1 MTDLLPFAR
10 WSRLFISLSLIALL
24 SVALLVACGDDDD
37 APPAPTPAPT
47 EAATEAPTEAATET
61 ATPAPTEAPTE
72 AATAAPTEAATPEP
86 TEAATEAPPA
96 PGYPRDVV
104 DLFGRTVTIP
114 DLPKAIVAISPTATE
129 LVYAVGGTVIGRTRT
144 VNYPP
149 EALEATD
156 IGSAYQPNPEAILA
170 LEPDLVVADST
181 IHIAPDI
188 RETLEG
194 LGVPVI
200 FAGAA
205 SVDEVLT
212 GLTLLGEVLDNPDGA
227 AEAVAAIEAARDAAR
242 EALAG
247 QELSAVILIG
257 DRDRNLYAAKGSS
270 YGGSIL
276 DALGIAN
283 PADVQPD
290 SGPFPGFTRVSP
302 EALLQYDPVYIFTVT
317 PAPPPAP
324 RLSGML
330 GLFPGMSG
338 LQAMANGRVIEIE
351 VELLVQAPGPR
362 VVEAFATL
370 VEAVTGSE

>member
-1 MTDLLPFAR
+1 MTVLQLFPRRPRLLLA
-10 WSRLFISLSLIALL
+10 LSLVALL
-24 SVALLVACGDDDD
+24 GAALLVACGGDED
-37 APPAPTPAPT
+37 APPAPTPAAT
-47 EAATEAPTEAATET
+47 EAATE
-61 ATPAPTEAPTE
+61 
-72 AATAAPTEAATPEP
+72 APTEAATPEP
-86 TEAATEAPPA
+86 TEAATPAPTEAATEAPTEAPPA

-114 DLPKAIVAISPTATE
+114 DIPGAIVAISPTATE
-129 LVYAVGGTVIGRTRT
+129 LVYAVGGTIVGRTQT

-156 IGSAYQPNPEAILA
+156 VGSAYQPNLEAILA

-181 IHIAPDI
+181 IHIQPAI
-188 RETLEG
+188 RDTLEG

-200 FAGAA
+200 YAGAA

-227 AEAVAAIEAARDAAR
+227 AEAVAAIEAARTAAH

-257 DRDRNLYAAKGSS
+257 DRDRNLYAAKASAF
-270 YGGSIL
+270 GGSIL
-276 DALGIAN
+276 DSLGIAN

-290 SGPFPGFTRVSP
+290 SGPFPGFTRVAP
-302 EALLQYDPVYIFTVT
+302 EAMLEFDPTYIFTVT

-330 GLFPGMSG
+330 GLFPGFSG
-338 LQAMANGRVIEIE
+338 LQAFVNGRVIELD
-351 VELLVQAPGPR
+351 VQLLVQAPGPR
-362 VVEAFATL
+362 VIEAFAAI
-370 VEAVTGSE
+370 VEAVAAGGQ

>member
-1 MTDLLPFAR
+1 MTVLLRFVR
-10 WSRLFISLSLIALL
+10 KTRVSLVLSLVLVLGVTLL
-24 SVALLVACGDDDD
+24 AACGDDEE
-37 APPAPTPAPT
+37 APAPAPAPTEAATPEPTEAPT
-47 EAATEAPTEAATET
+47 EAATEAPTEAATE
-61 ATPAPTEAPTE
+61 
-72 AATAAPTEAATPEP
+72 AATPEPTEAP

-114 DLPKAIVAISPTATE
+114 DIPKAIVAISPTAAE
-129 LVYAVGGTVIGRTRT
+129 LVYAVGGSIVGRTQT

-149 EALEATD
+149 EAAGATD
-156 IGSAYQPNPEAILA
+156 VGSAYQPNFEAILA

-181 IHIAPDI
+181 IHIQPAI
-188 RETLEG
+188 RDALEA

-205 SVDEVLT
+205 SVDEVVT
-212 GLTLLGEVLDNPDGA
+212 GLTLLGEVLDNPDAA
-227 AEAVAAIEAARDAAR
+227 AEVVAGIEAARTAAR

-257 DRDRNLYAAKGSS
+257 DRDRNLYAAKASS

-276 DALGIAN
+276 DTLGFAN

-302 EALLQYDPVYIFTVT
+302 EAMLEFDPVFIFTVT

-324 RLSGML
+324 RLSSML
-330 GLFPGMSG
+330 GLFPGFSG
-338 LQAMANGRVIEIE
+338 LQAFVNGRVIELD
-351 VELLVQAPGPR
+351 VVLLVQAPGPR
-362 VVEAFATL
+362 VIEAFAAI
-370 VEAVTGSE
+370 VEAVTGSEQ

>member
-1 MTDLLPFAR
+1 MTVLTQFAR
-10 WSRLFISLSLIALL
+10 QFPLLLAATLAL
-24 SVALLVACGDDDD
+24 ALGLMLLAACGDDDD
-37 APPAPTPAPT
+37 APPEPTPASTEAAT
-47 EAATEAPTEAATET
+47 EAATEAPTEAPTE
-61 ATPAPTEAPTE
+61 ASTPAPTTAPTEAPTE
-72 AATAAPTEAATPEP
+72 AATPEP
-86 TEAATEAPPA
+86 TTAPTEAPPA

-114 DLPKAIVAISPTATE
+114 DLPGTIVAISPTAAE
-129 LVYAVGGTVIGRTRT
+129 LVYAVGGTIVGRTQT

-156 IGSAYQPNPEAILA
+156 VGSAYQPNFEAILG

-181 IHIAPDI
+181 IHIQPAVRDA
-188 RETLEG
+188 LEQ

-205 SVDEVLT
+205 SVDEVIT
-212 GLTLLGEVLDNPDGA
+212 GLTLLGDVLDSPEAA
-227 AEAVAAIEAARDAAR
+227 AEAVAAIEAARDGAR

-247 QELSAVILIG
+247 KDISAVILIG
-257 DRDRNLYAAKGSS
+257 DRDRNVYAAKASS
-270 YGGSIL
+270 FGGSVL
-276 DALGIAN
+276 EALGIAN

-290 SGPFPGFTRVSP
+290 SGPFPGFTLVSP
-302 EALLQYDPVYIFTVT
+302 EAMLQFDPIFIFTVT

-330 GLFPGMSG
+330 GLLPGFSG
-338 LQAMANGRVIEIE
+338 LQAMQNGRVFEIE

-362 VVEAFATL
+362 VVEAFAAIIAA
-370 VEAVTGSE
+370 VEGGE

>member
-1 MTDLLPFAR
+1 MTVLQLFPRKPRLLLA
-10 WSRLFISLSLIALL
+10 LSLVGLL
-24 SVALLVACGDDDD
+24 SAALLVACGGDEG
-37 APPAPTPAPT
+37 PAPTPAPT
-47 EAATEAPTEAATET
+47 EAATAPPTQPPTE
-61 ATPAPTEAPTE
+61 
-72 AATAAPTEAATPEP
+72 APTEAATPEP
-86 TEAATEAPPA
+86 TEAPTPEPTEPPPA

-129 LVYAVGGTVIGRTRT
+129 LVYAVGGSVLGRTQT

-149 EALEATD
+149 EALDAVD
-156 IGSAYQPNPEAILA
+156 VGSAYQPNLEAILA
-170 LEPDLVVADST
+170 LEPDLIVADST
-181 IHIAPDI
+181 IHITPAI
-188 RETLEG
+188 RDTLEG

-212 GLTLLGEVLDNPDGA
+212 GLTLLGEVLDNPSGA
-227 AEAVAAIEAARDAAR
+227 ADVVASIEAARDAAR

-276 DALGIAN
+276 DSLGFAN

-290 SGPFPGFTRVSP
+290 SGPFPGFTRVAP
-302 EALLQYDPVYIFTVT
+302 EAMLEYDPVYIFTVT

-324 RLSGML
+324 RLSAML
-330 GLFPGMSG
+330 GLFPGFSG
-338 LQAMANGRVIEIE
+338 LQAMVNGRV
-351 VELLVQAPGPR
+351 VELDVQLLVQSPGPR
-362 VVEAFATL
+362 VVEAFDAI
-370 VEAVTGSE
+370 VAAVAGSGQ

>member
-1 MTDLLPFAR
+1 MTVLEH
-10 WSRLFISLSLIALL
+10 
-24 SVALLVACGDDDD
+24 SVRKLRPLLVATLALALGLALFAACGDDE
-37 APPAPTPAPT
+37 APPEPTPAPTEATAAPT
-47 EAATEAPTEAATET
+47 EAATEAPTQ
-61 ATPAPTEAPTE
+61 
-72 AATAAPTEAATPEP
+72 AATPEP
-86 TEAATEAPPA
+86 TEATAAATAEPTAAPTEAPTEAPPA

-114 DLPKAIVAISPTATE
+114 DIPVSVVAISPTAAE
-129 LVYAVGGTVIGRTRT
+129 LVYAVGGAIVGRTQT
-144 VNYPP
+144 VTYPP

-156 IGSAYQPNPEAILA
+156 VGSAYQPNFEAMLA
-170 LEPDLVVADST
+170 LEPDLIVADST
-181 IHIAPDI
+181 IHIQPAVRDA
-188 RETLEG
+188 LKQ

-227 AEAVAAIEAARDAAR
+227 AEAVAAIVAARDAAR

-257 DRDRNLYAAKGSS
+257 DRNRNVYAAKASS
-270 YGGSIL
+270 FGGSIL
-276 DALGIAN
+276 ETLGIAN

-290 SGPFPGFTRVSP
+290 SGPFPGFTLVSP
-302 EALLQYDPVYIFTVT
+302 EAMLQFDPTYIFTVT

-330 GLFPGMSG
+330 GLLPGFSG
-338 LQAMANGRVIEIE
+338 LQAMQNGRVSEIE

-362 VVEAFATL
+362 VVEAFAAIIAAI
-370 VEAVTGSE
+370 EGGEQ

>member
-1 MTDLLPFAR
+1 MTDLLPLVR
-10 WSRLFISLSLIALL
+10 RSRLFVSLSLVALL
-24 SVALLVACGDDDD
+24 GAALLVACRDDD
-37 APPAPTPAPT
+37 APPPPTPAPT
-47 EAATEAPTEAATET
+47 EAATEAPADAATEA

-72 AATAAPTEAATPEP
+72 EATPEPTAAPTEAP
-86 TEAATEAPPA
+86 TEAAPA

-129 LVYAVGGTVIGRTRT
+129 LVYAVGGTVVGRTRT
-144 VNYPP
+144 VSYPP

-156 IGSAYQPNPEAILA
+156 VGNAYQPNPEAILA

-181 IHIAPDI
+181 IHIAPDV

-205 SVDEVLT
+205 SVDEVIT

-227 AEAVAAIEAARDAAR
+227 AEAVAAVEAARAAAR

-247 QELSAVILIG
+247 QDLSAVILIG
-257 DRDRNLYAAKGSS
+257 DRDRNLYAAKASS

-276 DALGIAN
+276 DAVGLAN

-302 EALLQYDPVYIFTVT
+302 EALLEFDPVYIFTVT

-338 LQAMANGRVIEIE
+338 LQAMANGRVIEID
-351 VELLVQAPGPR
+351 VQLLVQSPGPR
-362 VVEAFATL
+362 VVEAFAAI
-370 VEAVTGSE
+370 VEAVAGSGQ

>member
-1 MTDLLPFAR
+1 MTVLEPFTRQIRPLLAA
-10 WSRLFISLSLIALL
+10 SLVLILGLALL
-24 SVALLVACGDDDD
+24 AACGGDED
-37 APPAPTPAPT
+37 APAPTPAP
-47 EAATEAPTEAATET
+47 ATEAPTEA
-61 ATPAPTEAPTE
+61 PTEPPTE
-72 AATAAPTEAATPEP
+72 PAAETPTEAATPEPTPAP

-114 DLPKAIVAISPTATE
+114 DIPRTIVAISPTATE
-129 LVYAVGGTVIGRTRT
+129 LVYAVGGTVVGRTQT
-144 VNYPP
+144 VTYPP

-156 IGSAYQPNPEAILA
+156 VGSAYQPNFEAMLA
-170 LEPDLVVADST
+170 LEPDLIVADST
-181 IHIAPDI
+181 IHIQPAI
-188 RETLEG
+188 RDALEQ

-212 GLTLLGEVLDNPDGA
+212 GLTLLGEVLDNPDAA
-227 AEAVAAIEAARDAAR
+227 AEAAAAIETARAAAR

-247 QELSAVILIG
+247 QDMSAVILIG
-257 DRDRNLYAAKGSS
+257 DRDRNLYAAKASS
-270 YGGSIL
+270 FGGSIL
-276 DALGIAN
+276 ETLGIAN

-302 EALLQYDPVYIFTVT
+302 EALLQFDPTFIFTVT

-338 LQAMANGRVIEIE
+338 LQAMQNGRV
-351 VELLVQAPGPR
+351 VELDVEPLVQAPGPR
-362 VVEAFATL
+362 VVEAFAAIIAAI
-370 VEAVTGSE
+370 EGDEQ

>member
-1 MTDLLPFAR
+1 MTVLLPFPGRAR
-10 WSRLFISLSLIALL
+10 LLFSLSLVALL
-24 SVALLVACGDDDD
+24 GVALLVACGGDDD
-37 APPAPTPAPT
+37 AAPAPTPAPTQAAAATEAPT
-47 EAATEAPTEAATET
+47 EAATEAPTEAAT
-61 ATPAPTEAPTE
+61 
-72 AATAAPTEAATPEP
+72 PEP
-86 TEAATEAPPA
+86 TEAPPA

-114 DLPKAIVAISPTATE
+114 DLPKAIVAVSPTATE
-129 LVYAVGGTVIGRTRT
+129 LVYAVGGTVVGRSQT

-149 EALEATD
+149 EALEAAD

-170 LEPDLVVADST
+170 LEPDLVVADYT
-181 IHIAPDI
+181 IHIAPDV
-188 RETLEG
+188 RDALEG

-200 FAGAA
+200 YAGAA
-205 SVDEVLT
+205 SVDDVLT

-227 AEAVAAIEAARDAAR
+227 AEAVAAVEAALAAAR

-257 DRDRNLYAAKGSS
+257 DRDRNLYAAKASS
-270 YGGSIL
+270 YGGSVL

-302 EALLQYDPVYIFTVT
+302 EALLEFDPVYIFTVT

-338 LQAMANGRVIEIE
+338 LQAMANGRVIEID
-351 VELLVQAPGPR
+351 VQLLVQSPGPR
-362 VVEAFATL
+362 VIEAFAAL
-370 VEAVTGSE
+370 VEAVNGSGQ

>member
-1 MTDLLPFAR
+1 MTVLQLFPGKPRLLLA
-10 WSRLFISLSLIALL
+10 LSLVGLVG
-24 SVALLVACGDDDD
+24 VALLAACGGDEE
-37 APPAPTPAPT
+37 AVPASTPDPTAAATPAPT
-47 EAATEAPTEAATET
+47 EAATP
-61 ATPAPTEAPTE
+61 
-72 AATAAPTEAATPEP
+72 EAATPEP
-86 TEAATEAPPA
+86 TEAPAPEPTEAPPA

-114 DLPKAIVAISPTATE
+114 DLPKAIVALSPTATE
-129 LVYAVGGTVIGRTRT
+129 LVYAVGGTVVGRTRT

-156 IGSAYQPNPEAILA
+156 VGNAYQPNAEAILA
-170 LEPDLVVADST
+170 LGPDLIVADST
-181 IHIAPDI
+181 IHIQPDV
-188 RETLEG
+188 RDVLEG

-212 GLTLLGEVLDNPDGA
+212 GVTLLGEVLDNPDGA
-227 AEAVAAIEAARDAAR
+227 AEAVAAIEVARDAAR
-242 EALAG
+242 EAVAG

-257 DRDRNLYAAKGSS
+257 DRDRTLYAAKGSS

-276 DALGIAN
+276 DTLGFIN

-290 SGPFPGFTRVSP
+290 SGPFPGFTRVAP
-302 EALLQYDPVYIFTVT
+302 EAMLEYDPVYIFTVT

-330 GLFPGMSG
+330 GLFPGFSG
-338 LQAMANGRVIEIE
+338 LQAMVNGRVIEMD
-351 VELLVQAPGPR
+351 VQLLVQAPGPR
-362 VVEAFATL
+362 VVEAF
-370 VEAVTGSE
+370 EAIVAAVGGSEQ